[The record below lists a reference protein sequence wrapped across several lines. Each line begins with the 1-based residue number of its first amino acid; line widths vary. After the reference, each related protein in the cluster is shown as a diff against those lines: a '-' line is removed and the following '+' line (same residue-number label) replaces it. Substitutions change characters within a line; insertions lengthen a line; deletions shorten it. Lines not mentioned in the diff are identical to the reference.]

1 MKTKIMIKIR
11 KATGNDLKEYVKLM
25 KESNKEYSKIIGEK
39 VNFSDKEIKEEFNSV
54 LKSQKE
60 FLLLAQDNEKIVGY
74 LMGNFTSYKKK
85 KTGNIDF
92 LFVPKNHRKKGIASL
107 LMKTFTKILKKKG
120 IKKYKLKMNI
130 KNKNAFN
137 FYKNLGFKIT
147 NYNMEKNIR

>member
-85 KTGNIDF
+85 ENRKHR
-92 LFVPKNHRKKGIASL
+92 LFVCA
-107 LMKTFTKILKKKG
+107 
-120 IKKYKLKMNI
+120 
-130 KNKNAFN
+130 
-137 FYKNLGFKIT
+137 
-147 NYNMEKNIR
+147 